1 MKLPRFGRLFSGA
14 GDDVEWIDYDMK
26 EENWWEE
33 EERTK
38 KEADLRRGHWVVSVQ
53 LTAAEEQEWQDI
65 KYNNDLYNAEEK
77 TENGKTWMD
86 WVFKDANIEAK
97 FNALRK
103 RNKTMM
109 TLRIMLCV
117 VLHLR
122 STTW

>member
-1 MKLPRFGRLFSGA
+1 MKLPRFGRCFSGA
-14 GDDVEWIDYDMK
+14 GDDDEWTDYDMK
-26 EENWWEE
+26 EENWWEK

-38 KEADLRRGHWVVSVQ
+38 READIRRGSWVVSAQ

-65 KYNNDLYNAEEK
+65 KYNNNYYNAEEK

-97 FNALRK
+97 FNALKK

-109 TLRIMLCV
+109 ALRIMLCV

>member
-1 MKLPRFGRLFSGA
+1 MKLPRFGRFFSGA
-14 GDDVEWIDYDMK
+14 GDDDEWRDYDMK
-26 EENWWEE
+26 ENNWWEK

-38 KEADLRRGHWVVSVQ
+38 REAREADIARGHWVVSAQ

-97 FNALRK
+97 FNALKKETRP
-103 RNKTMM
+103 
-109 TLRIMLCV
+109 
-117 VLHLR
+117 
-122 STTW
+122 